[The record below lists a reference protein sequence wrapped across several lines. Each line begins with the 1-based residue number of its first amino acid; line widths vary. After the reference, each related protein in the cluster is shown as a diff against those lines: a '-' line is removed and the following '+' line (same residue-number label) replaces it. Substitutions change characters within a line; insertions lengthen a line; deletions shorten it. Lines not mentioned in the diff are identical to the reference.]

1 MSEKARRHVLGL
13 SGGKDSAALAVH
25 MNNNYPNIDVEYY
38 FTDTGYELKETYDYL
53 DKLKTRLDKPIKY
66 IQPNNSFDYYMKK
79 YNNFLPSHQARWCTI
94 EMKLKSFEQWI
105 KPSLDEGT
113 EIITYIGIR
122 FDERGRV
129 GYKPTNPLIKAKFP
143 FIEDHINK
151 DNVLEILES
160 SGLGIPEYY
169 KWRSRS
175 GCSFCFFQRG
185 IEWVGLKE
193 NHPEQFAYAK
203 SLEKLARDNKS
214 PFTWIKGKPLEEL
227 EKPESIKKIKEHHQK
242 QLEKLKKQK
251 NKDHENNPFLKGENI
266 AVEENVSMD
275 DVSSSCLICHK

>member
-1 MSEKARRHVLGL
+1 MTNKTRHVLGL

-25 MNNNYPNIDVEYY
+25 MNNNYPNLPIEYY
-38 FTDTGYELKETYDYL
+38 FTDTGYELSETYDYL

-66 IQPNNSFDYYMKK
+66 ISPTNSFDYFLKK
-79 YNNFLPSHQARWCTI
+79 YNNFLPSQTARWCTI

-105 KPSLDEGT
+105 RPSIDQGI

-122 FDERGRV
+122 HDERGRI
-129 GYKPTNPLIKAKFP
+129 GYKPTNSLIKPKFP

-151 DNVLEILES
+151 ENVIEILDNA
-160 SGLGIPEYY
+160 GLGLPDYY

-175 GCSFCFFQRG
+175 GCSFCFFQRR
-185 IEWVGLKE
+185 IEWVGLLE
-193 NHPEQFAYAK
+193 NHPEKFAYAK
-203 SLEKLARDNKS
+203 SLEKLAKDHKS
-214 PFTWIKGKPLEEL
+214 PFTWIKDFPLEEL
-227 EKPESIKKIKEHHQK
+227 EKPESIKKIKDHHEK

-251 NKDHENNPFLKGENI
+251 SKANENNPFLKGENV
-266 AVEENVSMD
+266 AVEENISMD